1 MRMGPGFG
9 DFVIRRRAAP
19 LLALLALAVVLPASV
34 RAAET
39 EPADSLR
46 TAEIAFARSVAER
59 DRTAFAAAIAE
70 EAIFIGPG
78 GPVRGREAIVESWAP
93 FFAEDGPRLEWHPEI
108 AEVGDGGL
116 GITRGPYTFTGRG
129 PDGEPVTQEGTFN
142 SIWRRQEDGSWR
154 VIFDA
159 GCSPCPKCAGGE
171 NASP

>member
-1 MRMGPGFG
+1 MKSSLR
-9 DFVIRRRAAP
+9 VRALGTAVP
-19 LLALLALAVVLPASV
+19 LVLLSFAGVVLATPAQ
-34 RAAET
+34 AADGAS
-39 EPADSLR
+39 ADSLR
-46 TAEIAFARSVAER
+46 DAEIAFARSVAER
-59 DRTAFAAAIAE
+59 DRAAFTAAIAE

-108 AEVGDGGL
+108 AEVQEGGL

-129 PDGEPVTQEGTFN
+129 PDGEPVTQEGTFT

-159 GCSPCPKCAGGE
+159 GCSPCPKCTGGE
-171 NASP
+171 STRP